1 MLHRHL
7 YRIKSRTQ
15 RLIAIGLVILVLEI
29 AFFTFS
35 KRNQET
41 IQVFPATIGRDCAPW
56 DGGAFTTSVRYG
68 PTSPIIVSI
77 WKSPDIKLP
86 TTFSFPDETGVV
98 GHAYILSETD
108 SLIPLSGQVF
118 FRRVDQESPVVG
130 EFNLTDGDGKPFKGQ
145 FNTTWKHE
153 AVACG

>member
-1 MLHRHL
+1 M
-7 YRIKSRTQ
+7 KSRTQ
-15 RLIAIGLVILVLEI
+15 RLIAIGLVTFVLGI

-56 DGGAFTTSVRYG
+56 DGGAFTLSVRYDS
-68 PTSPIIVSI
+68 TSTIIISI
-77 WKSPDIKLP
+77 WKSPDIKFP
-86 TTFSFPDETGVV
+86 TKFSFPDETGVV

-108 SLIPLSGQVF
+108 PHIPLSGKVF

-130 EFNLTDGDGKPFKGQ
+130 EFDLTDGSGKRFKGQ
-145 FNTTWKHE
+145 FSATWKNE
-153 AVACG
+153 VVACG